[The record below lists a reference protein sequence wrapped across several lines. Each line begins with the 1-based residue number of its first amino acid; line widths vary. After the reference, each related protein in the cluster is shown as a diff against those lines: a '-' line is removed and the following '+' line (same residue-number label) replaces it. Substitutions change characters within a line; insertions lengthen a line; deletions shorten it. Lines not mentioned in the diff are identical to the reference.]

1 MHADLQAQLA
11 FHLTGRSLP
20 PMEPFELIPALL
32 ARYRDLTALRYDF
45 PLVLSKEGK
54 VDSLSTLVDHALE
67 GKDEKTRALAL
78 RREREIRSSNS
89 STWNGPITLSTDGE
103 LADCDAQLPG
113 RLIEHVW
120 RAQQEKRAKAL
131 RERIDALVA
140 RLSEIVAADYARSDE
155 ARSEQ
160 RLRVSFGGRDAG
172 IDFGA
177 LAGLLKRA
185 LPERPMAES
194 RRRRI
199 ASLLAALRTLDFG
212 PFVYESCA
220 EALAAYRARLPHL
233 IALSKAI
240 AAARLEA
247 AGEYAEER
255 HDAFFAIAG
264 STLLA
269 EEGLADFPG
278 ILVRLDG
285 AAQDPQLAEILALG
299 APVKVLVQFDDI
311 LQRSPVGRP
320 GFGLR
325 AHALAGMALGLPD
338 VYVLQCSASQLHEL
352 RNQILKGLE
361 YPGAALFSVY
371 SGAGGETEL
380 RPYLVA
386 AAAAESRAFP
396 AFCYDPS
403 AESAERFS
411 LAGNPQQDGDHAVHE
426 LMYEDAAH
434 QRVQD
439 KIPFTFA
446 DFVACDGRY
455 AGWFAP
461 VPLSAAAPEN
471 VPYILVADRKDVLH
485 RAIVADEL
493 VGEAR
498 RCLDFWRSLR
508 QRVVKK
514 PEAKPVENE
523 APAPAAAAAAPAPV
537 PAAEAPKPKGDD
549 PYIETPKCS
558 TCEECVKINDRMFKY
573 DTNKQAY
580 IADPNAGTY
589 RELVEAAES
598 CQVSII
604 HPGKPRDPQE
614 PGLEELL
621 VRAEPFV

>member
-1 MHADLQAQLA
+1 
-11 FHLTGRSLP
+11 
-20 PMEPFELIPALL
+20 
-32 ARYRDLTALRYDF
+32 
-45 PLVLSKEGK
+45 
-54 VDSLSTLVDHALE
+54 
-67 GKDEKTRALAL
+67 
-78 RREREIRSSNS
+78 
-89 STWNGPITLSTDGE
+89 
-103 LADCDAQLPG
+103 
-113 RLIEHVW
+113 
-120 RAQQEKRAKAL
+120 
-131 RERIDALVA
+131 
-140 RLSEIVAADYARSDE
+140 
-155 ARSEQ
+155 
-160 RLRVSFGGRDAG
+160 
-172 IDFGA
+172 
-177 LAGLLKRA
+177 
-185 LPERPMAES
+185 MAES

-199 ASLLAALRTLDFG
+199 ASLLGALRTLDFG

-264 STLLA
+264 SKLLA

-278 ILVRLDG
+278 MLVRLDG

-299 APVKVLVQFDDI
+299 APVKVFVQFDDI

-338 VYVLQCSASQLHEL
+338 VYVLQCSASQLYKL
-352 RNQILKGLE
+352 RNQLVKGLE
-361 YPGAALFSVY
+361 YPGAAVFSVY

-403 AESAERFS
+403 AESTERFS
-411 LAGNPQQDGDHAVHE
+411 LAGNPQRDEDHAVHE

-434 QRVQD
+434 QRVQE

-471 VPYILVADRKDVLH
+471 VPYIVVADRKDVLH

-498 RCLDFWRSLR
+498 RCLDFWRNLQ

-514 PEAKPVENE
+514 PEAKPVEKE
-523 APAPAAAAAAPAPV
+523 APAPAAPAPAPA
-537 PAAEAPKPKGDD
+537 PAAEAPKPKGDA

-573 DTNKQAY
+573 DVNKQAY
-580 IADPNAGTY
+580 IADPDAGTY

-604 HPGKPRDPQE
+604 HPGKPRNPQE

>member
-20 PMEPFELIPALL
+20 PMEPFELVPALL
-32 ARYRDLTALRYDF
+32 ARYRDLAALRYDF
-45 PLVLSKEGK
+45 PLVLSRDGA
-54 VDSLSTLVDHALE
+54 VHSLSALVDEALQ
-67 GKDEKTRALAL
+67 GRDDKTRAQAL

-89 STWNGPITLSTDGE
+89 NTWNGPITLSTDGE
-103 LADCDAQLPG
+103 LVDCDAELPG
-113 RLIEHVW
+113 RLLEHLW
-120 RAQQEKRAKAL
+120 RAQQERRAKAL

-140 RLSEIVAADYARSDE
+140 RLSEILAADYARSDE

-160 RLRVSFGGRDAG
+160 RLRASFGGRDAG

-199 ASLLAALRTLDFG
+199 ASLLRALRTLDIG
-212 PFVYESCA
+212 PFVHASCA
-220 EALAAYRARLPHL
+220 EALAAYRARLPQL

-247 AGEYAEER
+247 AGEYVEER

-278 ILVRLDG
+278 MLVRLDG
-285 AAQDPQLAEILALG
+285 AEQDPQLAEILALG
-299 APVKVLVQFDDI
+299 APVKVLAQFDDI
-311 LQRSPVGRP
+311 LSRSPVGRP

-338 VYVLQCSASQLHEL
+338 VYVLQCCASQLYEL
-352 RNQILKGLE
+352 RNHLLKGLE

-371 SGAGGETEL
+371 SGACGETKL
-380 RPYLVA
+380 PPYLVA
-386 AAAAESRAFP
+386 AAAGESRAFP
-396 AFCYDPS
+396 AFCYNPS
-403 AESAERFS
+403 AEGAERFS
-411 LAGNPQQDGDHAVHE
+411 LAGNPQPDQDHAVHD

-434 QRVQD
+434 QRVQQ
-439 KIPFTFA
+439 KTPFTFA

-461 VPLSAAAPEN
+461 VPLAAAAPDN
-471 VPYILVADRKDVLH
+471 VPYIVMADRKDVLH

-498 RCLDFWRSLR
+498 RCLEFWRSLQ
-508 QRVVKK
+508 QRVPRK
-514 PEAKPVENE
+514 EAVLV
-523 APAPAAAAAAPAPV
+523 PV
-537 PAAEAPKPKGDD
+537 PEKPAVETPVASPPPAEAPKPKGDD

-573 DTNKQAY
+573 DANKQAY
-580 IADPNAGTY
+580 IADPDAGTY

-598 CQVSII
+598 CQVSVI
-604 HPGKPRDPQE
+604 HPGKPRNPQE
-614 PGLEELL
+614 PGLEELR
-621 VRAEPFV
+621 VRAEPFL

>member
-1 MHADLQAQLA
+1 
-11 FHLTGRSLP
+11 
-20 PMEPFELIPALL
+20 
-32 ARYRDLTALRYDF
+32 
-45 PLVLSKEGK
+45 
-54 VDSLSTLVDHALE
+54 
-67 GKDEKTRALAL
+67 
-78 RREREIRSSNS
+78 
-89 STWNGPITLSTDGE
+89 
-103 LADCDAQLPG
+103 
-113 RLIEHVW
+113 
-120 RAQQEKRAKAL
+120 
-131 RERIDALVA
+131 
-140 RLSEIVAADYARSDE
+140 
-155 ARSEQ
+155 
-160 RLRVSFGGRDAG
+160 
-172 IDFGA
+172 
-177 LAGLLKRA
+177 
-185 LPERPMAES
+185 MAES

-233 IALSKAI
+233 IALSKAV

-299 APVKVLVQFDDI
+299 APVKVLAQFDDI

-338 VYVLQCSASQLHEL
+338 VYVLQCCASQLYEL
-352 RNQILKGLE
+352 RNQLLKGLE

-411 LAGNPQQDGDHAVHE
+411 LAGNPQPDADHAVHE

-434 QRVQD
+434 QRVQE

-461 VPLSAAAPEN
+461 VPLAAAAPEN
-471 VPYILVADRKDVLH
+471 VPYILVADRKDMLH

-498 RCLDFWRSLR
+498 RSLEFWRSLQ
-508 QRVVKK
+508 QRVPKK
-514 PEAKPVENE
+514 EAVVAVVPEKPAVET
-523 APAPAAAAAAPAPV
+523 PAPATPP
-537 PAAEAPKPKGDD
+537 AEAPKPKGDD

-573 DTNKQAY
+573 DANKQAY
-580 IADPNAGTY
+580 IADPDAGTY

-604 HPGKPRDPQE
+604 HPGKPRNPQE

>member
-1 MHADLQAQLA
+1 M
-11 FHLTGRSLP
+11 TP
-20 PMEPFELIPALL
+20 
-32 ARYRDLTALRYDF
+32 
-45 PLVLSKEGK
+45 K
-54 VDSLSTLVDHALE
+54 
-67 GKDEKTRALAL
+67 
-78 RREREIRSSNS
+78 
-89 STWNGPITLSTDGE
+89 
-103 LADCDAQLPG
+103 LPG
-113 RLIEHVW
+113 RLFEHVW
-120 RAQQEKRAKAL
+120 RALQEKRAKAL

-140 RLSEIVAADYARSDE
+140 RLSEILAADYARSDE

-160 RLRVSFGGRDAG
+160 RLRASFGGRDTG

-199 ASLLAALRTLDFG
+199 ASLLGALRTLDFG
-212 PFVYESCA
+212 PFVYDSCA

-278 ILVRLDG
+278 MLVRLDG

-338 VYVLQCSASQLHEL
+338 VYVLQCCASQLYEL
-352 RNQILKGLE
+352 GNQLLKGLE

-380 RPYLVA
+380 RAVSRRRGGCRVARFPRFLLRPFCRKRRALLARRQSAAGRGSCRPRSDVRRRSAPASAAEGPLHLRRFRRLRRPLCRLVRAGAAVRGRAGKCALHRGGGQEGRA
-386 AAAAESRAFP
+386 AAGDRRGRAA
-396 AFCYDPS
+396 
-403 AESAERFS
+403 
-411 LAGNPQQDGDHAVHE
+411 
-426 LMYEDAAH
+426 
-434 QRVQD
+434 
-439 KIPFTFA
+439 
-446 DFVACDGRY
+446 
-455 AGWFAP
+455 
-461 VPLSAAAPEN
+461 
-471 VPYILVADRKDVLH
+471 
-485 RAIVADEL
+485 

-498 RCLDFWRSLR
+498 RCLEFWRSLQ

-514 PEAKPVENE
+514 PEVKPVE
-523 APAPAAAAAAPAPV
+523 
-537 PAAEAPKPKGDD
+537 KG
-549 PYIETPKCS
+549 PSPGGSCPPPRRRRRRRRRSRRATTPTSRPRSARRAK
-558 TCEECVKINDRMFKY
+558 
-573 DTNKQAY
+573 
-580 IADPNAGTY
+580 NA
-589 RELVEAAES
+589 
-598 CQVSII
+598 
-604 HPGKPRDPQE
+604 
-614 PGLEELL
+614 
-621 VRAEPFV
+621 